1 MEENDE
7 PVEVITISENE
18 FDIYLVIIL
27 VFPTPVSPNKK
38 MSIESFKVVLVGESG
53 VGKTSI
59 ITQFIDQTFQE
70 DIQSTTG
77 GTFSTK
83 SVVCDGG
90 KVLKFEIWD
99 TAGQEK
105 YRSLTTMF
113 YKDANA
119 AVMVYDVTRKE
130 SFEELKNYWS
140 GQIRDSS
147 PENIILAIA
156 GNKSDL
162 IEHEVVDEGEARDF
176 AKELGAI
183 FVSTSAKNSE
193 GINNLFEEIAKK
205 YTGSSKITIKEDFED
220 EPHEQEQQQTKGGVK
235 IEGGA
240 KKEKPKKKGFC

>member
-1 MEENDE
+1 
-7 PVEVITISENE
+7 
-18 FDIYLVIIL
+18 
-27 VFPTPVSPNKK
+27 
-38 MSIESFKVVLVGESG
+38 MSIESFKVVLIGETG

-205 YTGSSKITIKEDFED
+205 YTGSSKITIKEDIED

>member
-1 MEENDE
+1 ML
-7 PVEVITISENE
+7 IKIK
-18 FDIYLVIIL
+18 I
-27 VFPTPVSPNKK
+27 K

-119 AVMVYDVTRKE
+119 AVMVYDVTRAD
-130 SFEELKNYWS
+130 SFEEIKNYWS
-140 GQIRDSS
+140 NQIKDNS

-156 GNKSDL
+156 ANKSDL
-162 IEHEVVDEGEARDF
+162 IEQETVDEGEARNF
-176 AKELGAI
+176 AKELNAI
-183 FVSTSAKNSE
+183 FVTTSAKSSE
-193 GINNLFEEIAKK
+193 GINSLFEEIAKK
-205 YTGSSKITIKEDFED
+205 YSGATNITIKEEED
-220 EPHEQEQQQTKGGVK
+220 VEDPQAQEQKNTNNLKLDNQGKDNK
-235 IEGGA
+235 
-240 KKEKPKKKGFC
+240 KPKKKGFC

>member
-1 MEENDE
+1 
-7 PVEVITISENE
+7 
-18 FDIYLVIIL
+18 
-27 VFPTPVSPNKK
+27 

-220 EPHEQEQQQTKGGVK
+220 EPHEQEKQQTKGGVK

>member
-1 MEENDE
+1 
-7 PVEVITISENE
+7 
-18 FDIYLVIIL
+18 
-27 VFPTPVSPNKK
+27 
-38 MSIESFKVVLVGESG
+38 MSVESFKVVLVGESG

-59 ITQFIDQTFQE
+59 ITQFIEQTFQE

-90 KVLKFEIWD
+90 KILKFEIWD

-130 SFEELKNYWS
+130 SFEEIKNYWS
-140 GQIRDSS
+140 NQIKDNS

-156 GNKSDL
+156 ANKSDL
-162 IEHEVVDEGEARDF
+162 IEQETVDEGEARNF
-176 AKELGAI
+176 AKELNAI
-183 FVSTSAKNSE
+183 FVTTSAKSSE
-193 GINNLFEEIAKK
+193 GINSLFEEIAKK
-205 YTGSSKITIKEDFED
+205 YSGATNITIKEEED
-220 EPHEQEQQQTKGGVK
+220 VEDPQAQEQKNTNNLKLDNQGKDNK
-235 IEGGA
+235 
-240 KKEKPKKKGFC
+240 KPKKKGFC

>member
-1 MEENDE
+1 
-7 PVEVITISENE
+7 
-18 FDIYLVIIL
+18 
-27 VFPTPVSPNKK
+27 

-90 KVLKFEIWD
+90 KILKFEIWD

-119 AVMVYDVTRKE
+119 AVMVYDVTRKD
-130 SFEELKNYWS
+130 SFEEMKNYWAN
-140 GQIRDSS
+140 QIKDNS

-156 GNKSDL
+156 ANKSDL
-162 IEHEVVDEGEARDF
+162 IEQETVDEEEARNF
-176 AKELGAI
+176 AKELNAI
-183 FVSTSAKNSE
+183 FVTTSAKSSE
-193 GINNLFEEIAKK
+193 GINSLFEEIAKK
-205 YTGSSKITIKEDFED
+205 YSGATNITIKEEEDGD
-220 EPHEQEQQQTKGGVK
+220 EPQVQEQKNTNTVK
-235 IEGGA
+235 IENPG
-240 KKEKPKKKGFC
+240 KENKKPKKKGFC

>member
-1 MEENDE
+1 
-7 PVEVITISENE
+7 
-18 FDIYLVIIL
+18 
-27 VFPTPVSPNKK
+27 

-70 DIQSTTG
+70 DQQSTTG

-83 SVVCDGG
+83 SVICEGG
-90 KVLKFEIWD
+90 KILKFEIWD

-130 SFEELKNYWS
+130 SFDEIKNYWS
-140 GQIRDSS
+140 NQIKENS
-147 PENIILAIA
+147 PENIILVIA

-162 IEHEVVDEGEARDF
+162 IEQETVDEEEARNF
-176 AKELGAI
+176 AKELNAI
-183 FVSTSAKNSE
+183 FISTSAKSSE
-193 GINNLFEEIAKK
+193 GINSLFEEIAKK
-205 YTGSSKITIKEDFED
+205 HTGSTNITIKEED
-220 EPHEQEQQQTKGGVK
+220 GEEPQVEEQKNTVK
-235 IEGGA
+235 IEKGGKKQD
-240 KKEKPKKKGFC
+240 KKEKKKGGFC

>member
-1 MEENDE
+1 
-7 PVEVITISENE
+7 
-18 FDIYLVIIL
+18 
-27 VFPTPVSPNKK
+27 

-70 DIQSTTG
+70 DQQSTTG

-99 TAGQEK
+99 TAGQER

-140 GQIRDSS
+140 GQIKDSS
-147 PENIILAIA
+147 PANIILVVA

-162 IEHEVVDEGEARDF
+162 IEQEAVDEGEARNF
-176 AKELGAI
+176 AKELNAI
-183 FVSTSAKNSE
+183 YCSTSAKNSD

-205 YTGSSKITIKEDFED
+205 YTGSANITIKEEEGD
-220 EPHEQEQQQTKGGVK
+220 EQIEEQKNTVK
-235 IEGGA
+235 IENKGKA
-240 KKEKPKKKGFC
+240 KASKKKGFC

>member
-1 MEENDE
+1 
-7 PVEVITISENE
+7 
-18 FDIYLVIIL
+18 
-27 VFPTPVSPNKK
+27 

-90 KVLKFEIWD
+90 KILKFEIWD

-119 AVMVYDVTRKE
+119 AVMVYDVTRKD
-130 SFEELKNYWS
+130 SFEEMKNYWAI
-140 GQIRDSS
+140 QIKDNS

-156 GNKSDL
+156 ANKSDL
-162 IEHEVVDEGEARDF
+162 IEQETVDEEEARNF
-176 AKELGAI
+176 AKELNAI
-183 FVSTSAKNSE
+183 FVTTSAKSSE
-193 GINNLFEEIAKK
+193 GINSLFEEIAKK
-205 YTGSSKITIKEDFED
+205 YSGATNITIKEEED
-220 EPHEQEQQQTKGGVK
+220 GEEPQVQEQKNTNTVK
-235 IEGGA
+235 IENPG
-240 KKEKPKKKGFC
+240 KENKKPKKKGFC

>member
-1 MEENDE
+1 
-7 PVEVITISENE
+7 
-18 FDIYLVIIL
+18 
-27 VFPTPVSPNKK
+27 

-113 YKDANA
+113 Y
-119 AVMVYDVTRKE
+119 
-130 SFEELKNYWS
+130 
-140 GQIRDSS
+140 Q
-147 PENIILAIA
+147 NILHYYYFIYIYILNFNI
-156 GNKSDL
+156 L
-162 IEHEVVDEGEARDF
+162 
-176 AKELGAI
+176 
-183 FVSTSAKNSE
+183 
-193 GINNLFEEIAKK
+193 NLNI
-205 YTGSSKITIKEDFED
+205 
-220 EPHEQEQQQTKGGVK
+220 
-235 IEGGA
+235 
-240 KKEKPKKKGFC
+240 

>member
-1 MEENDE
+1 
-7 PVEVITISENE
+7 
-18 FDIYLVIIL
+18 
-27 VFPTPVSPNKK
+27 
-38 MSIESFKVVLVGESG
+38 MSVESFKVVLVGESG

-99 TAGQEK
+99 TAGQ
-105 YRSLTTMF
+105 
-113 YKDANA
+113 
-119 AVMVYDVTRKE
+119 
-130 SFEELKNYWS
+130 
-140 GQIRDSS
+140 
-147 PENIILAIA
+147 A